1 MRRAAV
7 LAAVLLVFATWQ
19 ASLFNQYLDSLAQE
33 PGDSLPKVDAIVS
46 LAGAAGRLDRGL
58 DLLLEGKADVLLLSG
73 TGKGATLQDIFPGR
87 DVTNLESGQ
96 VILLES
102 RSTSTY
108 ENAIEAWAVLNAR
121 GGGNAPREIVLLTS
135 NYHMLRSQYVF
146 HRVFPDDVG
155 IHPYPV
161 AKEHFARGKWWKDG
175 RARKTVFVEYMKYLW
190 YRTRY

>member
-1 MRRAAV
+1 MRRAAAV
-7 LAAVLLVFATWQ
+7 GAVLLVVATWQ
-19 ASLFNQYLDSLAQE
+19 ASLFHHYLESLARE
-33 PGDSLPKVDAIVS
+33 PSSDVPKVDAIVS

-73 TGKGATLQDIFPGR
+73 TGKGASLQDIFPGR
-87 DVTNLESGQ
+87 DLTHLERGK
-96 VILLES
+96 VILLEN

-121 GGGNAPREIVLLTS
+121 GGGTAPREIVLLTS
-135 NYHMLRSQYVF
+135 NYHMLRSEYVF

>member
-1 MRRAAV
+1 MAV
-7 LAAVLLVFATWQ
+7 AGGAMLLLGTWQ
-19 ASLFNQYLDSLAQE
+19 ASLFNQYLESLARE
-33 PGDSLPKVDAIVS
+33 PNGALPRVDAIVS

-73 TGKGATLQDIFPGR
+73 TGKGASLQDIFPDR
-87 DVTNLESGQ
+87 DLSQLDAGK

-108 ENAIEAWAVLNAR
+108 ENAIEAWAVLSAR
-121 GGGNAPREIVLLTS
+121 GGGSAPREIVLLTS
-135 NYHMLRSQYVF
+135 NYHMLRSEYVF

-175 RARKTVFVEYMKYLW
+175 RARRTVFIEYVKYLW
-190 YRTRY
+190 YRIRY